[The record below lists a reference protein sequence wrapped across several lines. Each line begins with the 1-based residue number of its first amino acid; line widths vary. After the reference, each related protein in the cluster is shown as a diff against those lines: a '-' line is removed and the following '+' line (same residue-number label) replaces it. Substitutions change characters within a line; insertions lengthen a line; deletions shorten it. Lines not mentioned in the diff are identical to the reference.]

1 MNKEK
6 FFRSLVIISLTMY
19 IITLVFVLVLKTIMA
34 DSLIQSFEFLN
45 TFTLKG
51 RFIRGIKL
59 VEFYKTEYILGII
72 KRTVILEILNILI
85 FIPLGVLLY
94 PLFKKKRIIKGVLI
108 GFIISLSFEIFQLY
122 TIIGSFM
129 LSDLISN
136 TIGCLIGCLLCM
148 LLLKTNKYNLFN
160 TLLSIFIIS
169 LMIFNII
176 QVGKFV
182 NSIDIYKYILENRG

>member
-34 DSLIQSFEFLN
+34 DSLIPSFEFLN

-51 RFIRGIKL
+51 RFIRGIQL

-72 KRTVILEILNILI
+72 ERTIILEILNILI

-94 PLFKKKRIIKGVLI
+94 PLFKKKRIIKVVLI

-136 TIGCLIGCLLCM
+136 TIGCLIGCILCM
-148 LLLKTNKYNLFN
+148 LLLKINKYNLFN

>member
-6 FFRSLVIISLTMY
+6 LFRSLVIIALTMY
-19 IITLVFVLVLKTIMA
+19 IITLVFVLVFKTIMA

-51 RFIRGIKL
+51 RFIRGIQL

-85 FIPLGVLLY
+85 FIPLGILLY
-94 PLFKKKRIIKGVLI
+94 PLFKKKRIIKVVLI

-136 TIGCLIGCLLCM
+136 TIGCLIGSILCM
-148 LLLKTNKYNLFN
+148 LLLKINKYNLFN